1 MKKYELKNSEYT
13 IYVLL
18 HKSSKTFFVD
28 FSTEKLLLN
37 SYSKHFSERNLKT
50 KNWISKL
57 KLSQEKP
64 CIIPLEN
71 LFSNRYEC
79 FKLVLVWTKI
89 FLENNFSSI
98 ANDSFI
104 EEAQTIYEENFE
116 LYKENRK
123 HISISEIIDCKNCV
137 LPNYS
142 HIKCSEYTEN
152 GIEKLKRKPSSK
164 KRIEIRVDE
173 DEKQIIEE
181 AAAEEGMP
189 LASFIKARAI
199 EGKIVIIDH
208 SEELNDALVKA
219 NEINHFLNSKLNMLI
234 ETNDWYNEDMIEIKN
249 GIDELTRCFK
259 LASKNIKAKN
269 RRK

>member
-1 MKKYELKNSEYT
+1 MKKYDLKNSEYT

-71 LFSNRYEC
+71 LFSNREGCY
-79 FKLVLVWTKI
+79 KLVLVWTKI
-89 FLENNFSSI
+89 FLENDFSSI
-98 ANDSFI
+98 ASDSFI
-104 EEAQTIYEENFE
+104 DEVQAIYEENLE
-116 LYKENRK
+116 LYENRK
-123 HISISEIIDCKNCV
+123 YISVSEIIDCKNCL

-142 HIKCSEYTEN
+142 YIKCSSYLEN

-173 DEKQIIEE
+173 DEELIIEE

-189 LASFIKARAI
+189 VASFIKASAI
-199 EGKIVIIDH
+199 ENKIVITDY